1 MKDRYHM
8 VLLRSCTI
16 SHLIRTP
23 LRGSFRTTT
32 NPAPKLI
39 PHPLKRYMVTMVHP
53 SIPPAAA
60 SFLDFIN
67 ASPTPFH
74 AVHNASERLEAAG
87 FQRVYEK
94 DDWENQLKEGGRYFF
109 TRNQSSLIAFTIP
122 KGWKKGAGLSIVA
135 THTDSPCL
143 RASSPGVQT
152 RQGRLFAGQYPGL
165 SSLLFLPHGT
175 TDRRYVELLHWHWPV
190 YPYNEISLRDL
201 SLAGRVIVTEKGG
214 TKFTS
219 RLVNL
224 KRPLLRIPTLAIHLD
239 RTVNDSFKF
248 NQETQFIP
256 ILGQIASQL
265 NGPPVLE
272 TSDKNPVIGATG
284 SNVQTNHHTALID
297 LIAEDIS
304 VSPEEIH
311 DFELCLYDVQPS
323 QAGGINNEF
332 IFSPRLDNLMSSF
345 CAVEAMVDSVSA
357 DRALP
362 LEGNVNVIA
371 LFNHEEIGSVSTS
384 GAESSL
390 LPSLFHRLSPT
401 PAAHDQSIAR
411 SFLVSADMGHAIHP
425 SYMDSHEQVHRP
437 EINGGLVVKTNAKQ
451 RYATDAIGTFL
462 IRKLV
467 EKRGG
472 RIQEFEVRNDMPCGS
487 TVGPMLS
494 KMGLRTVDVGMPM
507 LSMHSIRETGGTK
520 DVQSYIDA
528 FSSLFEGFKDLDASL
543 KID

>member
-1 MKDRYHM
+1 M
-8 VLLRSCTI
+8 VQ
-16 SHLIRTP
+16 
-23 LRGSFRTTT
+23 
-32 NPAPKLI
+32 
-39 PHPLKRYMVTMVHP
+39 P

-60 SFLDFIN
+60 SFLEFIN

-74 AVHNASERLEAAG
+74 AVHNASERLEGAG
-87 FQRVYEK
+87 FQRIYEK
-94 DDWENQLKEGGRYFF
+94 DNWEKQLKEGGRYFF

-122 KGWKKGAGLSIVA
+122 KGWKEGAGLSIVA

-143 RASSPGVQT
+143 RVRPVSKRSKAGYLQVGVET
-152 RQGRLFAGQYPGL
+152 YGGGIWHSWFDRWLNPSYYLKG
-165 SSLLFLPHGT
+165 SK
-175 TDRRYVELLHWHWPV
+175 TD
-190 YPYNEISLRDL
+190 
-201 SLAGRVIVTEKGG
+201 
-214 TKFTS
+214 TKFTFA
-219 RLVNL
+219 RQL

-239 RTVNDSFKF
+239 RTVNDNFK
-248 NQETQFIP
+248 
-256 ILGQIASQL
+256 
-265 NGPPVLE
+265 
-272 TSDKNPVIGATG
+272 
-284 SNVQTNHHTALID
+284 TNHHASLID

-345 CAVEAMVDSVSA
+345 CAVEAMADSVSS
-357 DRALP
+357 DRAVP

-390 LPSLFHRLSPT
+390 LPTLFHRLSPT
-401 PAAHDQSIAR
+401 PAAHAQSISR

-451 RYATDAIGTFL
+451 RYATDAVGTFL

-467 EKRGG
+467 ENRGG

-494 KMGLRTVDVGMPM
+494 KLGLRTVDVGMPM

-520 DVQSYIDA
+520 DVHERRSLLLVSTMSGRGRVIPALVAIATGVVSGVYIFQPLIIQERDKLVTLNQSPNATNNAPPNITSTISRPD
-528 FSSLFEGFKDLDASL
+528 SPPTEDAS
-543 KID
+543 KPA